1 MLYVDDFQDP
11 LATLETELE
20 ELCETLE
27 MAYAAQNAA
36 LQNQVLRRV
45 DQIGEILA
53 NFPTFE
59 RTI

>member
-1 MLYVDDFQDP
+1 MPYYDDFQDP

-20 ELCETLE
+20 ELRETLE
-27 MAYAAQNAA
+27 MPCATQNAA

-45 DQIGEILA
+45 DQIGEIMA
-53 NFPTFE
+53 NFQTFE

>member
-1 MLYVDDFQDP
+1 MPYYDDFQDP
-11 LATLETELE
+11 LVTLETELE

-27 MAYAAQNAA
+27 MACAAQNAA
-36 LQNQVLRRV
+36 LQNQVLRRM

-53 NFPTFE
+53 NFQTFE

>member
-1 MLYVDDFQDP
+1 MPYYDDFQDP

-20 ELCETLE
+20 ELHETLE

-36 LQNQVLRRV
+36 LQSQVLRRV